1 MLSSAVIIGV
11 AALVFTAV
19 MLIIA
24 GIASPRPADEVEAR
38 LVEYGGRP
46 LTLEEIELAQ
56 PFSQRILVPLVQ
68 GSAQFVSRFTPQR
81 TLEATRHK
89 LDLAGNPNNWSATE
103 FLGIRGLAALVL
115 AALTFVVMMLT
126 NTTPLQRL
134 LFTVLM
140 GAIGFFLPVY
150 WLGRR
155 IRRRQDEI
163 VKTLP
168 DALDLL
174 TISVEAGL
182 PFDGAMQRV
191 ADKWDNEISRGFQRV
206 LTELRVGKSR
216 VEALRDMSDRMEV
229 PDVTSFVAALIQAEQ
244 LGISIARVL
253 RIQSEQMR
261 IKRRQRA
268 EEKAQQAP
276 IKMLIPMTFLI
287 FPTILIVILGPA
299 AIILKDSPLF
309 GGGV

>member
-1 MLSSAVIIGV
+1 MPPLLIIGIAV
-11 AALVFTAV
+11 ATFMAI

-24 GIASPRPADEVEAR
+24 GIAAPRPADEVQAR

-46 LTLEEIELAQ
+46 LTLEEIELSQ
-56 PFSQRILVPLVQ
+56 PFSQRILLPFIQ
-68 GSAQFVSRFTPQR
+68 ASSQFVSRFTPQR
-81 TLEATRHK
+81 SLEATRHK

-103 FLGIRGLAALVL
+103 FLGVRGLAALLL
-115 AALTFVVMMLT
+115 AALTFFVTMLAGADI
-126 NTTPLQRL
+126 LQRL
-134 LFTVLM
+134 LFIVALGVL
-140 GAIGFFLPVY
+140 GFFLPVV
-150 WLGRR
+150 WLGRK
-155 IRRRQDEI
+155 IRSRQDEI

-191 ADKWDNEISRGFQRV
+191 ASKWDNELSRGFQRV
-206 LTELRVGKSR
+206 LNELQVGVSR
-216 VEALRDMSDRMEV
+216 RDALRSMADRMEV
-229 PDVTSFVAALIQAEQ
+229 PDVTSFVAALIQADT
-244 LGISIARVL
+244 LGISIAKIL
-253 RIQSEQMR
+253 RIQAEQMR

-268 EEKAQQAP
+268 EEKAHQAP

-299 AIILKDSPLF
+299 IIILKNSAVF
-309 GGGV
+309 SVM

>member
-1 MLSSAVIIGV
+1 MAPVMIIGIAFMV
-11 AALVFTAV
+11 FMALL
-19 MLIIA
+19 LIII

-38 LVEYGGRP
+38 LIEYGGRP

-56 PFSQRILVPLVQ
+56 PFRQRVLLPLVE
-68 GSAQFVSRFTPQR
+68 GSAQFMSRFTPQR
-81 TLEATRHK
+81 TLETTRHK

-103 FLGIRGLAALVL
+103 FLGIRGLAALLV
-115 AALTFVVMMLT
+115 AALTFFLTMLAGI
-126 NTTPLQRL
+126 PVSRRL
-134 LFTVLM
+134 LFSAAMALL
-140 GAIGFFLPVY
+140 GFLLPTI
-150 WLGRR
+150 WLGSR

-168 DALDLL
+168 DTLDLL

-191 ADKWDNEISRGFQRV
+191 ADKWDNELGKAFQR
-206 LTELRVGKSR
+206 LLAEMRVGKAR
-216 VEALRDMSDRMEV
+216 RDALRDMADRMDV
-229 PDVTSFVAALIQAEQ
+229 PDVTSFVAALIQADQ
-244 LGISIARVL
+244 LGISIAKVL

-299 AIILKDSPLF
+299 ALVLKDSAIF
-309 GGGV
+309 SVM

>member
-1 MLSSAVIIGV
+1 MPPLMIVFV
-11 AALVFTAV
+11 AAMAFMAL
-19 MLIIA
+19 MLIIV

-38 LVEYGGRP
+38 LIEYGGRP

-68 GSAQFVSRFTPQR
+68 ASAQFMSRFTPQR

-89 LDLAGNPNNWSATE
+89 LDLAGNPNNWSSTE
-103 FLGIRGLAALVL
+103 FLGIRGLAALLL
-115 AALTFVVMMLT
+115 AALTFFLT
-126 NTTPLQRL
+126 TLVDVDLPRRL
-134 LFTVLM
+134 LFTAAMAVL
-140 GAIGFFLPVY
+140 GFLLPIV
-150 WLGRR
+150 WLGGR

-163 VKTLP
+163 IKTLP

-191 ADKWDNEISRGFQRV
+191 AEKWDNEISKGFQRL
-206 LTELRVGKSR
+206 LTEMRVGKSR
-216 VEALRDMSDRMEV
+216 RDALRDMSDRMEV
-229 PDVTSFVAALIQAEQ
+229 PDITSFVAALIQADQ
-244 LGISIARVL
+244 LGISIAKVL

-299 AIILKDSPLF
+299 ALILKESAIF
-309 GGGV
+309 SVM

>member
-1 MLSSAVIIGV
+1 MAPALIIGV
-11 AALVFTAV
+11 ALMIFLAV
-19 MLIIA
+19 MLIIV

-46 LTLEEIELAQ
+46 MTLEEIELAQ
-56 PFSQRILVPLVQ
+56 PFSQRIVFPMIQ
-68 GSAQFVSRFTPQR
+68 ASAQFMERFTPQKS
-81 TLEATRHK
+81 LEATRLK
-89 LDLAGNPNNWSATE
+89 LDLAGNPNNWSPTE
-103 FLGIRGLAALVL
+103 FLGIRGLAAILL
-115 AALTFVVMMLT
+115 MILTFLLTMLT
-126 NTTPLQRL
+126 DLEFIVRVGFVAGMAVLGFL
-134 LFTVLM
+134 LPS
-140 GAIGFFLPVY
+140 I
-150 WLGRR
+150 WLGGR

-191 ADKWDNEISRGFQRV
+191 ADKWDNELGKAFQRV

-216 VEALRDMSDRMEV
+216 PEALRDMSDRMDV
-229 PDVTSFVAALIQAEQ
+229 PDVTSFVAALIQADT
-244 LGISIARVL
+244 LGISIAKVL

-276 IKMLIPMTFLI
+276 IKMLFPMTFLI
-287 FPTILIVILGPA
+287 FPTILVVILGPSLL
-299 AIILKDSPLF
+299 ILKESAIF
-309 GGGV
+309 GAI

>member
-1 MLSSAVIIGV
+1 MIIALIAVGTFL
-11 AALVFTAV
+11 AL
-19 MLIIA
+19 MLIII
-24 GIASPRPADEVEAR
+24 GIASPRPADEIEAR
-38 LVEYGGRP
+38 LIEYGGRP

-68 GSAQFVSRFTPQR
+68 ASAQFMSRFTPQR

-103 FLGIRGLAALVL
+103 FLGIRGLAALLL
-115 AALTFVVMMLT
+115 AALTFFLT
-126 NTTPLQRL
+126 VLVDTEFAQRL
-134 LFTVLM
+134 LFTAVMAVL
-140 GAIGFFLPVY
+140 GFLLPTI
-150 WLGRR
+150 WLGGR

-191 ADKWDNEISRGFQRV
+191 ADKWDNEISKGFQRL
-206 LTELRVGKSR
+206 LTEMRVGKSR
-216 VEALRDMSDRMEV
+216 KDALRDMSDRMEV
-229 PDVTSFVAALIQAEQ
+229 PDITSFVAALIQADT
-244 LGISIARVL
+244 LGISIAKVL

-299 AIILKDSPLF
+299 ALILKDSPIF
-309 GGGV
+309 SVM

>member
-1 MLSSAVIIGV
+1 MLATIIAVV
-11 AALVFTAV
+11 VFLAI

-24 GIASPRPADEVEAR
+24 GIVSPRAADDVDAR
-38 LVEYGGRP
+38 LMQYGRP
-46 LTLEEIELAQ
+46 MTLEEIELSQ
-56 PFSQRILVPLVQ
+56 PFGERIVVPMLDA
-68 GSAQFVSRFTPQR
+68 SARFVSRFTPQR
-81 TLEATRHK
+81 TLENTRHN
-89 LDLAGNPNNWSATE
+89 LELAGNPNNWSATE
-103 FLGIRGLAALVL
+103 FIGVRGLSGLLLGALAFAVTML
-115 AALTFVVMMLT
+115 ANIGVGR
-126 NTTPLQRL
+126 QL
-134 LFTVLM
+134 LFTIGM
-140 GAIGFFLPVY
+140 GLLGFFLPVV
-150 WLGRR
+150 WLGSR

-191 ADKWDNEISRGFQRV
+191 ADKWDNELSRAFQRM
-206 LTELRVGKSR
+206 LTEMRVGKSR
-216 VEALRDMSDRMEV
+216 REALRDMSDRMEV
-229 PDVTSFVAALIQAEQ
+229 PDVTSFVAALIQADQ
-244 LGISIARVL
+244 LGISIAKVL

-276 IKMLIPMTFLI
+276 IKMLLPMTFLI

-299 AIILKDSPLF
+299 LLILRNSPVF
-309 GGGV
+309 AVF

>member
-1 MLSSAVIIGV
+1 MSPLVIVFV
-11 AALVFTAV
+11 AIAAFLAL

-24 GIASPRPADEVEAR
+24 GIAAPRPADEVEAR

-46 LTLEEIELAQ
+46 MTLEEIELAQ
-56 PFSQRILVPLVQ
+56 PFSQRIILPLLQ
-68 GSAQFVSRFTPQR
+68 ASAQFVSRFTPQR
-81 TLEATRHK
+81 TMEATEHK
-89 LDLAGNPNNWSATE
+89 LELAGNPNNWSATE
-103 FLGIRGLAALVL
+103 FLGVRGLAALLL
-115 AALTFVVMMLT
+115 AALTFVLTMLAD
-126 NTTPLQRL
+126 TTFIQQVG
-134 LFTVLM
+134 FTAGMGVL
-140 GAIGFFLPVY
+140 GFFLPVV
-150 WLGRR
+150 WLGGR

-191 ADKWDNEISRGFQRV
+191 ADKWDNEISRAFQR
-206 LTELRVGKSR
+206 LLAEMRVGKSR
-216 VEALRDMSDRMEV
+216 RDALRDMSERIEV
-229 PDVTSFVAALIQAEQ
+229 PDVTSFIAALIQADT
-244 LGISIARVL
+244 LGISIAKVL

-287 FPTILIVILGPA
+287 FPTILIVILGPS
-299 AIILKDSPLF
+299 ILILKESAIF
-309 GGGV
+309 SVM

>member
-1 MLSSAVIIGV
+1 MPPLMIVFV
-11 AALVFTAV
+11 AAMAFMAL
-19 MLIIA
+19 MLIIV

-38 LVEYGGRP
+38 LIEYGGRP

-56 PFSQRILVPLVQ
+56 PFSQRILVPMVQ
-68 GSAQFVSRFTPQR
+68 ASAQFMSRFTPQR

-103 FLGIRGLAALVL
+103 FLGIRGLAALLL
-115 AALTFVVMMLT
+115 AALTFFLATLVDVDL
-126 NTTPLQRL
+126 PRRL
-134 LFTVLM
+134 LFTLAMAVL
-140 GAIGFFLPVY
+140 GFLLPTV
-150 WLGRR
+150 WLGGR

-191 ADKWDNEISRGFQRV
+191 ADKWDNEISRGFQRL
-206 LTELRVGKSR
+206 LTEMRVGKSR
-216 VEALRDMSDRMEV
+216 RDALRDMSDRMEV
-229 PDVTSFVAALIQAEQ
+229 PDITSFVAALIQADQ
-244 LGISIARVL
+244 LGISIAKVL

-299 AIILKDSPLF
+299 ALILKESAIF
-309 GGGV
+309 SVM

>member
-1 MLSSAVIIGV
+1 MGSALIIGV
-11 AALVFTAV
+11 AFMAFMAL
-19 MLIIA
+19 MLIVI

-38 LVEYGGRP
+38 LLEYGGRP

-56 PFSQRILVPLVQ
+56 PFSQRILLPMIQ
-68 GSAQFVSRFTPQR
+68 ASAQFMSRFTPQR

-103 FLGIRGLAALVL
+103 FLGIRGLAALLL
-115 AALTFVVMMLT
+115 AVLTFFLTMLAKT
-126 NTTPLQRL
+126 DLSRQL
-134 LFTVLM
+134 LFTAAMAVL
-140 GAIGFFLPVY
+140 GFLLPTI
-150 WLGRR
+150 WLGGR
-155 IRRRQDEI
+155 IRRRQEEI

-191 ADKWDNEISRGFQRV
+191 ADKWDNEISRGFQRL
-206 LTELRVGKSR
+206 LTEMRVGKSR
-216 VEALRDMSDRMEV
+216 RDALRDMADRMEV
-229 PDVTSFVAALIQAEQ
+229 PDITSFVAALIQADQ
-244 LGISIARVL
+244 LGISIAKVL

-299 AIILKDSPLF
+299 ALILKGSEVF
-309 GGGV
+309 KVM

>member
-1 MLSSAVIIGV
+1 MMPAILIIGAV
-11 AALVFTAV
+11 VMVFLAIL
-19 MLIIA
+19 LIVL

-46 LTLEEIELAQ
+46 LTLEELELAQ
-56 PFSQRILVPLVQ
+56 PFSQRVLVPLVQ
-68 GSAQFVSRFTPQR
+68 ASAQFMGRFTPQR
-81 TLEATRHK
+81 SLEATQRN
-89 LDLAGNPNNWSATE
+89 LELGGNPNNWSATE
-103 FLGIRGLAALVL
+103 FLGIRALASLLL
-115 AALTFVVMMLT
+115 AALTFFLTMLT
-126 NTTPLQRL
+126 SIEPLQRL
-134 LFTVLM
+134 LFLVVMALL
-140 GAIGFFLPVY
+140 GYFLPSI
-150 WLGRR
+150 WLGGR

-163 VKTLP
+163 VKSLP

-191 ADKWDNEISRGFQRV
+191 ADKWDNELSKGFQRM
-206 LTELRVGKSR
+206 LTELQVGKSR
-216 VEALRDMSDRMEV
+216 AEALRDMSERMDV
-229 PDVTSFVAALIQAEQ
+229 PDVTSFVAALIQADQ
-244 LGISIARVL
+244 LGISIAKVL

-287 FPTILIVILGPA
+287 FPTILIIILGPA
-299 AIILKDSPLF
+299 ALVLKDSAIF
-309 GGGV
+309 SVM